1 MSSVFVF
8 FIRNIS
14 LVVKE
19 RAYPCSA
26 SVKNPPT
33 VQET

>member
-1 MSSVFVF
+1 MSALFVF

-14 LVVKE
+14 LEIKE
-19 RAYPCSA
+19 RAYPRGSA
-26 SVKNPPT
+26 